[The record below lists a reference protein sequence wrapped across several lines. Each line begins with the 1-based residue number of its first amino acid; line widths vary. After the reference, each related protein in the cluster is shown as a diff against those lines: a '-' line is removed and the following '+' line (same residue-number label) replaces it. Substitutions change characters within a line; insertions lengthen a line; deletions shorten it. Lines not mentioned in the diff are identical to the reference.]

1 MRDEEDGVVVA
12 RRKKNSPRRGVEVEN

>member
-12 RRKKNSPRRGVEVEN
+12 RRKKNSPWRGVEVEN